1 MKILLLGIGF
11 FLISTLLVGQAFAI
25 DFRDSTGYTPSW
37 AKGSGYHSVLLEC
50 IGISDVYSRDGNWC
64 MEWTAYVLDQG
75 IENFPESTSGASTT
89 SNVNNLS
96 ERMCVANKICA
107 FPGEF
112 LKYENAD
119 SYDDFS
125 EIATV
130 EFKEKINENYINVF
144 IDGFGSKPLTYKLNL
159 RTGIETHSQYT
170 NVNRPFNLLEPIP
183 MKIGQQVNQYME
195 GYYQS
200 TIEVEK
206 VVNFKEF
213 GLMDEERSIM
223 VAKTDLGN
231 GDSLALAYDKQT
243 GVLVSSV
250 EKYNLDGKEYFS
262 GLLLRNTNIFSA
274 PTKITSIGTSSQ
286 INDPKIIEKQVSSSG
301 TKAIVSV
308 PQGTSNPGCEK
319 TNRCFIPYEVKVDVG
334 GGVTWSNDDS
344 AAHTVTAGSAE
355 EGPSQVFDSSLFMA
369 GTTFSV
375 KFEELG
381 TFPYFCMVHP
391 WMKGIVTVGEATN
404 IPKKSETTSGS
415 ISVSPDKK
423 KEFLDMNEND
433 EPKTESTI
441 VKEPPKSDITTAQK
455 ENSSEESEINAG
467 NIALGMFVVLGIPA
481 IIIGLIIW
489 KIKRGRAKKQKMRE
503 TSWKGV

>member
-1 MKILLLGIGF
+1 MKILLFGIGF

-75 IENFPESTSGASTT
+75 IENFPESTKSGSST
-89 SNVNNLS
+89 SNTNPLS
-96 ERMCVANKICA
+96 ERVCSANKLCA

-334 GGVTWSNDDS
+334 GVVTWSNDDS

-369 GTTFSV
+369 GTTFEH
-375 KFEELG
+375 KFQKVG

-391 WMKGIVTVGEATN
+391 WMVGSVVVGEV
-404 IPKKSETTSGS
+404 ISISSKPQTTSNE
-415 ISVSPDKK
+415 ISVSSEE
-423 KEFLDMNEND
+423 KEKFLDMDDDN
-433 EPKTESTI
+433 EPKVTSQPTQTQPTQSQTI
-441 VKEPPKSDITTAQK
+441 EKSDS
-455 ENSSEESEINAG
+455 NSEIS
-467 NIALGMFVVLGIPA
+467 ALAFGFTAFIMFGLPI
-481 IIIGLIIW
+481 IIIGLIVW
-489 KIKRGRAKKQKMRE
+489 KIKSRRKKK
-503 TSWKGV
+503 TWNTP